1 MLTSHW
7 TLDVKY
13 RYLWDKVFKNEP
25 NKACGRQP
33 LKKLKS
39 RPYLFKF
46 FKRCLPHTLLYLV
59 HSWILCPIRHSED
72 IQGVSLTSYVCSIY
86 GDSVNSL
93 TKIHYGDKTEPL
105 SSLLMYFRDR
115 PQILLLMF
123 GEFKAKLLL
132 PKSSEKLWLA

>member
-46 FKRCLPHTLLYLV
+46 FKRCLPHTLFGPFLNTLS
-59 HSWILCPIRHSED
+59 HTTFRRHPGRILNVLCMFNLWGFCKQLNKD
-72 IQGVSLTSYVCSIY
+72 SL
-86 GDSVNSL
+86 
-93 TKIHYGDKTEPL
+93 
-105 SSLLMYFRDR
+105 RR
-115 PQILLLMF
+115 
-123 GEFKAKLLL
+123 
-132 PKSSEKLWLA
+132 